1 MLYVYIFIYVNVI
14 KSFFGL
20 QCMYIRLDSI
30 CVYIQYRKKLIL
42 MLNLFKKEYVYFIYL
57 YVCLEKIVI
66 FYIYSIILKY
76 IYELKVN
83 LVIKCF
89 RNIKYCIYL
98 N

>member
-1 MLYVYIFIYVNVI
+1 
-14 KSFFGL
+14 
-20 QCMYIRLDSI
+20 
-30 CVYIQYRKKLIL
+30 

>member
-14 KSFFGL
+14 NSFFGL

-30 CVYIQYRKKLIL
+30 CVYIQYRKNL

>member
-1 MLYVYIFIYVNVI
+1 MYIYLYMLMLL
-14 KSFFGL
+14 SFFGL

-30 CVYIQYRKKLIL
+30 CVYIQYRKKLLL

-57 YVCLEKIVI
+57 YICLEKIVI

>member
-1 MLYVYIFIYVNVI
+1 MYIYLYMLMLL
-14 KSFFGL
+14 SFFGL

-30 CVYIQYRKKLIL
+30 CVYIQYRKKLLL